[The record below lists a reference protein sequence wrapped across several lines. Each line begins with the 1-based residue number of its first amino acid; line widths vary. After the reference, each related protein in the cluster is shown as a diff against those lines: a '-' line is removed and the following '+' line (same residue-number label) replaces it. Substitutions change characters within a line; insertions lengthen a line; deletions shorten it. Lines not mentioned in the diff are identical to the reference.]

1 MIIANFKEANN
12 RYAFSISG
20 HANYDDIGK
29 DIVCAAVS
37 ILATAVVN
45 EVNHFGVMHE
55 NDDEVISFS
64 FIAVQTSQSP
74 TDCHLYRLYEMLKEN
89 LQEIEQQYPDNIK
102 VVVESEI

>member
-12 RYAFSISG
+12 RYTFSITG
-20 HANYDDIGK
+20 HANFDDIGK

-37 ILATAVVN
+37 VLTTAIVN
-45 EVNHFGVMHE
+45 EVNRFGVMHE
-55 NDDEVISFS
+55 NNDESISFS

-89 LQEIEQQYPDNIK
+89 LQEIERQYPENMK
-102 VVVESEI
+102 VVLE